1 MKNMNTNK
9 SFDMSKLIN
18 LKLVDFEKVKFDY
31 IQKIAKKFNKITE
44 ENKKE
49 LLSDSEKYN
58 FTKVLEEIIK
68 NIVDSKF
75 DFKDVNAM
83 IIVLSNFNQI
93 YENFSQ
99 KYGDY
104 LKKHLTEFNEMLSK
118 TQAKNDEDEEKRSF
132 RKKTLLRLYIESFCY
147 GLVNEFKTIH
157 EIFLQLIQK
166 KENLIQNFPILVN
179 LLKIFAETI
188 FGIKPK
194 LINNLIEVRNSI
206 KQTKE
211 IENYE
216 LNYLLLKE
224 QRDKYYNSFKDYY
237 YKVVCNVLEEEHKVR
252 NFIT

>member
-1 MKNMNTNK
+1 MTDEEKQTNQEKVNFYLNQINLKQKIEDLINKDKERLSIKMKNMNTNK

-99 KYGDY
+99 KYD
-104 LKKHLTEFNEMLSK
+104 KKYK
-118 TQAKNDEDEEKRSF
+118 A
-132 RKKTLLRLYIESFCY
+132 FCY
-147 GLVNEFKTIH
+147 
-157 EIFLQLIQK
+157 
-166 KENLIQNFPILVN
+166 
-179 LLKIFAETI
+179 
-188 FGIKPK
+188 
-194 LINNLIEVRNSI
+194 
-206 KQTKE
+206 
-211 IENYE
+211 
-216 LNYLLLKE
+216 
-224 QRDKYYNSFKDYY
+224 
-237 YKVVCNVLEEEHKVR
+237 
-252 NFIT
+252 

>member
-1 MKNMNTNK
+1 M
-9 SFDMSKLIN
+9 
-18 LKLVDFEKVKFDY
+18 DFEKVKFDY

-49 LLSDSEKYN
+49 LLEDSEKYN

-99 KYGDY
+99 KYSEY
-104 LKKHLTEFNEMLSK
+104 LKKHINEFNEMVSK
-118 TQAKNDEDEEKRSF
+118 VQSKNEEEEEKRSF
-132 RKKTLLRLYIESFCY
+132 RKKTLLRLYIESYCY
-147 GLVNEFKTIH
+147 GLLVNEFKTIH
-157 EIFLQLIQK
+157 EIFLQLLQK

-194 LINNLIEVRNSI
+194 SVLKLIEVFNLI
-206 KQTKE
+206 M
-211 IENYE
+211 
-216 LNYLLLKE
+216 
-224 QRDKYYNSFKDYY
+224 
-237 YKVVCNVLEEEHKVR
+237 
-252 NFIT
+252 